1 MSVYCNLEVVSI
13 EGSFFSGKIEKIR
26 ITGIEG
32 ELGIYPGHVPLLT
45 FIKPG
50 MIRIVK
56 INGCE
61 EIIYL
66 SGGVLEV
73 QPTAIIVLADT
84 AIRGKDLDED
94 LALKAKNK
102 AETDL
107 RNAKSHTEYFQITSK
122 ITMEIAKLR
131 VINLLSKIK

>member
-1 MSVYCNLEVVSI
+1 MTVYCNLEVVSV
-13 EGSFFSGKIEKIR
+13 EGSFFSGKIAKIR

-73 QPTAIIVLADT
+73 QPLAIIVLADT
-84 AIRGKDLDED
+84 AIRGKDLDEK
-94 LALKAKNK
+94 LILKAKNK
-102 AETDL
+102 AEADL
-107 RNAKSHTEYFQITSK
+107 RNTNSKMESFNITSK

-131 VINLLSKIK
+131 VIKLLSQIK